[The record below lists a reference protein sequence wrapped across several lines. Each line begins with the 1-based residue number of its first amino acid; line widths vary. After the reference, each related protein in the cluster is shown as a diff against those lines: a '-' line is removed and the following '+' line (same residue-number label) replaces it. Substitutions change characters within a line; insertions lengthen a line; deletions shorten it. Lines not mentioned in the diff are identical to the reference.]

1 MSSADKESLEE
12 YEKNYLTRLEE
23 EKNPT
28 DLQNLIFKMSK
39 KTKVLARYDYVGLC
53 AACTKGV
60 DRKEM
65 VYKNSHLFHPD
76 CFAQH
81 GNEYQATTNLMNE
94 ERRTKVDLVYLKN
107 LQIRSGNSVEESTST
122 EKIKRRIKEKS
133 QRRRPS
139 RKKTTKT
146 KRRVK
151 TRSRRK
157 ISRKRFIRKGR
168 SKRRR

>member
-1 MSSADKESLEE
+1 MERLDK
-12 YEKNYLTRLEE
+12 
-23 EKNPT
+23 EKNPS
-28 DLQNLIFKMSK
+28 DLQNLIFQMST

-53 AACTKGV
+53 IACTKGV

-81 GNEYQATTNLMNE
+81 GNEYQTTTNLMNE

-107 LQIRSGNSVEESTST
+107 LQIRSGDSAEKSTS
-122 EKIKRRIKEKS
+122 IKNTNRNITKKRK
-133 QRRRPS
+133 PL
-139 RKKTTKT
+139 RKKKTKT
-146 KRRVK
+146 KKKRVKRRVK
-151 TRSRRK
+151 AKRRITRRK
-157 ISRKRFIRKGR
+157 IRKSSRKRK